1 MKTPGRKNE
10 HTNNEILLTRFL
22 FICIIFF
29 VSVLDFYIDLNRQ
42 TFYRPPNLLGIFDD

>member
-1 MKTPGRKNE
+1 MKTPGRNE

-22 FICIIFF
+22 FICIF
-29 VSVLDFYIDLNRQ
+29 VSLLDFYIDLNRQ